1 MSNIVLIILM
11 AIGGIAVAMQPSI
24 NARLAE
30 KVGFLEAATVSFAV
44 GTLVLLLVSLT
55 SGQGSFRRVPD
66 ADWWQLSGGLF
77 GAFFVTMTIVGVPRI
92 GTTAVL
98 ALTIVSQLTAG
109 LVMDHYGL
117 FGMRGIPIDY
127 KRLLGVVLLLAGV
140 FLICRR

>member
-1 MSNIVLIILM
+1 MSNLLLIVLM
-11 AIGGIAVAMQPSI
+11 VAGGAAVALQPSI

-30 KVGFLEAATVSFAV
+30 KTGYLQAATISFAV
-44 GTLVLLLVSLT
+44 GTLVLLFLSLMA
-55 SGQGSFRRVPD
+55 GQGSLRRATE

-98 ALTIVSQLTAG
+98 ALTIVSQLAAG

-117 FGMRGIPIDY
+117 FGMRSIPVDF
-127 KRLLGVVLLLAGV
+127 KRLLGVVLLLVGV
-140 FLICRR
+140 TLICRR

>member
-1 MSNIVLIILM
+1 MSNLLLIVLM
-11 AIGGIAVAMQPSI
+11 VAGGVAVAMQPSI

-30 KVGFLEAATVSFAV
+30 KIGFLQAATVSFAV
-44 GTLVLLLVSLT
+44 GTLVLLLVSV
-55 SGQGSFRRVPD
+55 SVPQGSFRRTFE

-98 ALTIVSQLTAG
+98 ALTIVSQLLAG

-117 FGMRGIPIDY
+117 FGMRGIPVDF
-127 KRLLGVVLLLAGV
+127 KRMLGVVLLLAGV
-140 FLICRR
+140 VLICRR

>member
-1 MSNIVLIILM
+1 MSNLVLIVLM
-11 AIGGIAVAMQPSI
+11 VVGGVAVAVQPSI
-24 NARLAE
+24 NSRLAE
-30 KVGFLEAATVSFAV
+30 KSGFLQAATVSFAV
-44 GTLVLLLVSLT
+44 GTLILLLISLA
-55 SGQGSFRRVPD
+55 SGQGSFRRVSD
-66 ADWWQLSGGLF
+66 ADWWQLTGGLF

-127 KRLLGVVLLLAGV
+127 KRMLGVTLLLAGV

>member
-1 MSNIVLIILM
+1 MPNIVLMILM
-11 AIGGIAVAMQPSI
+11 AIGGVAVAMQPSI

-30 KVGFLEAATVSFAV
+30 KTGFLQAATISFAV
-44 GTLVLLLVSLT
+44 GTLILFFISLS
-55 SGQGSFRRVPD
+55 SGQGSFRRIPE
-66 ADWWQLSGGLF
+66 ADWWQLTGGLF

-98 ALTIVSQLTAG
+98 ALTIVSQLVAG

-117 FGMRGIPIDY
+117 FGMRGIPIDF
-127 KRLLGVVLLLAGV
+127 KRMFGVALLLAGV